1 MEYADGGDLSQVY
14 FIILFL
20 VHQKNATV
28 QKVPERSWVTYF
40 DERIV
45 ECSGFSTQKQNNSLR
60 YQDSEHISEQKW
72 VDKVGWLGSVK
83 KGE

>member
-45 ECSGFSTQKQNNSLR
+45 ECSRFSTQKQNNPLR